1 MSARPGSDTMA
12 ENIFESNIE
21 GDLDVWKKRFLTFTL
36 RNHKQN
42 GNFVKGM

>member
-1 MSARPGSDTMA
+1 MSARQGSDIMA
-12 ENIFESNIE
+12 ENIFESNTE
-21 GDLDVWKKRFLTFTL
+21 GCFKKRFLTFTL

>member
-21 GDLDVWKKRFLTFTL
+21 GDLDVWKKDFLLLPWEIT
-36 RNHKQN
+36 NKI
-42 GNFVKGM
+42 